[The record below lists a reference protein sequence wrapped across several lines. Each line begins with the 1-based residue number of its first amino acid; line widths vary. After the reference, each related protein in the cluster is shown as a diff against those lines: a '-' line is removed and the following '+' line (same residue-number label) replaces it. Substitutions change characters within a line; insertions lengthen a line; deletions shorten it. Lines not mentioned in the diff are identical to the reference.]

1 MPVRPTKESGLTP
14 VACIDCRKQHLKC
27 DAKRPSCSRCLRN
40 GFVCQYIPS
49 RRGGPRRSR
58 RQPGSTHTIATPQQ
72 SLSAI
77 SSDAIQPA
85 FENATIPDLS
95 MQPDSH
101 VLTPSTTTTP
111 FSRRITSNSYPSA
124 AGDGSPWLG
133 GMLRPNGYSTTGEFA
148 NKCLLENDDRLRRL
162 FYENFHASHPILVP
176 SRLYSDQHYPPC
188 IEAVVCFIGSHYTSS
203 GRTNEYKRRV
213 LDDLGPHTERSTAAV
228 QAWLLYA
235 IVLNARKEAEEA
247 QAALTQAIDLGL
259 ELGMNRNAFAS
270 TTYRECSV
278 EAESMRRTWWELCIA
293 EIHISFS
300 LNTFNFRCSSLA
312 PEVGLPC
319 EESLYNTG
327 KDIPTPSAM
336 LDFRRRILA
345 ADDPIFSSFSYRID
359 ATMIL
364 CRVIVLNRIPDCH
377 GDQVQAAENALVS
390 WINHLPAKKLDIVDA
405 YGNVDEM
412 MFQAHLTIG
421 YASMLLHLPRS
432 DLQPVLERPEKSQF
446 WPGSACQQQV
456 SSSSLC
462 TSTRLVHSIKATEA
476 SRRVSDSISVCP
488 NILKHSPFIIP
499 ALSLCGMIQLA
510 TSTVHSD
517 ECFDH
522 HCNRVNLIL
531 GCLKSAR
538 RTWELAEST
547 YQSLRSSAADLMS
560 DSLERCQW
568 NAAPLNQLMPTEL
581 APADPSRPGSSG
593 LDGNNNDPILNDLP
607 PMFFD
612 RACFNAS
619 FFTAVPDLNM
629 L

>member
-1 MPVRPTKESGLTP
+1 
-14 VACIDCRKQHLKC
+14 
-27 DAKRPSCSRCLRN
+27 
-40 GFVCQYIPS
+40 
-49 RRGGPRRSR
+49 
-58 RQPGSTHTIATPQQ
+58 
-72 SLSAI
+72 
-77 SSDAIQPA
+77 
-85 FENATIPDLS
+85 
-95 MQPDSH
+95 MQPESQL
-101 VLTPSTTTTP
+101 LTPSHSS
-111 FSRRITSNSYPSA
+111 FSRRLTSDGFTDSSA
-124 AGDGSPWLG
+124 HDTPWLG
-133 GMLRPNGYSTTGEFA
+133 GIRPNGYNDPGDFSS
-148 NKCLLENDDRLRRL
+148 KSCVENDDRLRRL

-176 SRLYSDQHYPPC
+176 SRLYNDQNYPSC
-188 IEAVVCFIGSHYTSS
+188 LHTVVSFIASHYSSS
-203 GRTNEYKRRV
+203 GRTSEYKRRV
-213 LDDLGPHTERSTAAV
+213 LDELRLHSGCSCAVV

-235 IVLNARKEAEEA
+235 IALHARQESEEA
-247 QAALTQAIDLGL
+247 QAALTRAIDLAL
-259 ELGMNRNAFAS
+259 ELGMNRRDFAS
-270 TTYRECSV
+270 SSYSECSI
-278 EAESMRRTWWELCIA
+278 EAESLRRTWWELCIA
-293 EIHISFS
+293 EIHIALS
-300 LNTFNFRCSSLA
+300 LRTFNFRCSSIP
-312 PEVGLPC
+312 PEVALPC

-327 KDIPTPSAM
+327 KDLPRPSAM

-390 WINHLPAKKLDIVDA
+390 WINHLPAQKVDIVDA

-412 MFQAHLTIG
+412 MFQAHLAIA
-421 YASMLLHLPRS
+421 YAAMLLHLPRS

-446 WPGSACQQQV
+446 WPGAACQQL
-456 SSSSLC
+456 SASP
-462 TSTRLVHSIKATEA
+462 STRLVHSIKATEA

-547 YQSLRSSAADLMS
+547 YQSLRSSAAELMS
-560 DSLERCQW
+560 DSIVRCQW
-568 NAAPLNQLMPTEL
+568 NAAPLNQLAVPSEL
-581 APADPSRPGSSG
+581 VPSDPSRPGSSA
-593 LDGNNNDPILNDLP
+593 LDGQDPMLTDLP